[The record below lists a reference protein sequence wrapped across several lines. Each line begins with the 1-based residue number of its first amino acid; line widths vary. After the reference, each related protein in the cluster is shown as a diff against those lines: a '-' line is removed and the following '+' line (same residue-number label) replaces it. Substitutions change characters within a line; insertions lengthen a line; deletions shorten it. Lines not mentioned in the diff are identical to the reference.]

1 MVKQRQDVVQNAS
14 PRALNVR
21 DDNAQCTKQRTTQC
35 APTQTNTLRASAFM
49 QGSLAR
55 YYRRRLVDFSEY
67 HMCQQATAVDQ
78 PPCSPVFN
86 MADDALDGFDVSGV

>member
-14 PRALNVR
+14 PQVLDVH
-21 DDNAQCTKQRTTQC
+21 DDDTQHTKQHVMQC

-55 YYRRRLVDFSEY
+55 YYR
-67 HMCQQATAVDQ
+67 
-78 PPCSPVFN
+78 
-86 MADDALDGFDVSGV
+86 